1 MLCVTAME
9 KAEAYWA
16 YAISVE
22 RTAKQLLDKGVLTPA
37 AVVSIQTRLYATI
50 HEKDPYE
57 WSRIPKYQMIIQ
69 TYLRSIH
76 QSQYVSLTDIA
87 REGNPESPS
96 YMIQGWLRSR
106 NTLEFLRIWERKN
119 NREFD
124 EDEYDV
130 LLEAMKSPSFTVTS
144 KKWIAKTKAV
154 GLVSKQGKG
163 GGTLAR
169 PDIAMD
175 FRLWLKPEMRL
186 ELLRWAREH
195 GACDFS

>member
-1 MLCVTAME
+1 MTEME

-22 RTAKQLLDKGVLTPA
+22 STYKRLLEQGVLTPA
-37 AVVSIQTRLYATI
+37 AFVSIQTRLYATI
-50 HEKDPYE
+50 HEKDLYE
-57 WSRIPKYQMIIQ
+57 WSRIPKCQMIIQ

-87 REGNPESPS
+87 REENPEAPS
-96 YMIQGWLRSR
+96 YVIQSWLRSR

-130 LLEAMKSPSFTVTS
+130 LLEAMSTPSFTVTP
-144 KKWIAKTKAV
+144 KNLRCRFAV
-154 GLVSKQGKG
+154 Y
-163 GGTLAR
+163 TR
-169 PDIAMD
+169 
-175 FRLWLKPEMRL
+175 
-186 ELLRWAREH
+186 
-195 GACDFS
+195 